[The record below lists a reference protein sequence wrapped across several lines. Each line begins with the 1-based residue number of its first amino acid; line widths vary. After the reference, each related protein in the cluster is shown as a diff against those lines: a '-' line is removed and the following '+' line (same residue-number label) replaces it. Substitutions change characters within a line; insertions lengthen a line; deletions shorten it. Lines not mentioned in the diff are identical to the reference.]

1 RNDEI
6 YSRQR
11 EMKEEL
17 SGLEDLGTIR
27 AFDVT

>member
-1 RNDEI
+1 
-6 YSRQR
+6 
-11 EMKEEL
+11 MKEEL

>member
-1 RNDEI
+1 
-6 YSRQR
+6 R

>member
-1 RNDEI
+1 YR
-6 YSRQR
+6 RQR

>member
-1 RNDEI
+1 
-6 YSRQR
+6 QR

>member
-1 RNDEI
+1 
-6 YSRQR
+6 

>member
-1 RNDEI
+1 
-6 YSRQR
+6 RQR